1 MSDIRRQWVSSV
13 SNFSS
18 QYDSTGWSAEQVI
31 GPPKVYPKHGDIRG
45 AWASGTKTNNE
56 FIEVVFLQKVYPT
69 EINIYE
75 TYNAG
80 GTRKVEAKTDSGTW
94 VTIYEAPKVEVIKAS
109 RIFKPP
115 FIDANISI
123 NILKIT
129 IDCTSANT
137 WVEID
142 AVELVGTIPNP
153 DVPDCATRT
162 GQPYKMAYSN
172 ACTNNIEQWASVVYS
187 FSSEYDSEGWAAN
200 QVIGPPQVY
209 PQYGDIEGAW
219 ASEDTNSVEYI
230 EIGFEQ
236 QVIPSVIKLYET
248 YHAGGI
254 SKIMAKNP
262 AGHWVTLYTAPK
274 LEIIN
279 SSRVF
284 SPNLTGNTFETNQLW
299 IEIDSSLAKSWV
311 EIDAVQLIG
320 SLPGHYDSRRRTAEV
335 ENITQWVAEV
345 TDFSSQ
351 YNSSGWSASSV
362 IGVPKVYPRYGD
374 IQGAWASAD
383 KNADQ
388 FIQVKFQKKVFL
400 REINIYETYHAGGV
414 KKISAKDMQGNWVM
428 PPHFPVDELR
438 LDIDCTAC
446 GTWVEIDAVN
456 IVGTLRP
463 AAVEFDLPGLS
474 GLSMRRLTT
483 HTPMTA
489 DNAIEVYTEANR
501 EPVLEFVSKLALQ
514 IMVQHSNSIKKHA
527 KFNRLPPNVQKMISS
542 ESEGTASV
550 EKKKSSIKRNSSD
563 NANRTVTDSSCN
575 PLATLANTS
584 LLYVPPVLEHGY
596 GIKSLHGVVNRT
608 LSLLARSVSILSDT
622 FRDSGTMFMATLAEI
637 NQSIHSLGSRIKSL
651 MLDLVGKGS
660 VVAGDWL
667 DIVCDVVIRFTNGTA
682 SVLAQGS
689 NTVQNTTSESMAS
702 LVSWT
707 HQIGTGIRDHI
718 SHFVSS
724 LSFKDL
730 CRLTFILFLLVLLL
744 TALWLARS
752 YAHHIDMVNKRVAS
766 LAEENSRL
774 RLQLAAELNA
784 IDAQRADSERAQE
797 ALERQIRNVS
807 MWLNVYTTEINKKMK
822 RVQPNNKFISRTLRR
837 QHLL

>member
-1 MSDIRRQWVSSV
+1 
-13 SNFSS
+13 
-18 QYDSTGWSAEQVI
+18 
-31 GPPKVYPKHGDIRG
+31 
-45 AWASGTKTNNE
+45 
-56 FIEVVFLQKVYPT
+56 
-69 EINIYE
+69 
-75 TYNAG
+75 
-80 GTRKVEAKTDSGTW
+80 
-94 VTIYEAPKVEVIKAS
+94 
-109 RIFKPP
+109 
-115 FIDANISI
+115 
-123 NILKIT
+123 
-129 IDCTSANT
+129 
-137 WVEID
+137 
-142 AVELVGTIPNP
+142 
-153 DVPDCATRT
+153 
-162 GQPYKMAYSN
+162 MAYSN

-351 YNSSGWSASSV
+351 YNSSGWSANSV

-414 KKISAKDMQGNWVM
+414 KNISAKDMQGNWVM
-428 PPHFPVDELR
+428 VYKTHRLQNIEKSRIFSPSFNPPHFPVDELR

-463 AAVEFDLPGLS
+463 GFTPLSASFSQLVNNKMFSDVEIVIDGLTFYAHKAILAKRSLFFKSIFVDGQVPTLARQQRNPPSSQRVMPSCPPSEEEAPPTYDSLFGEPPMPSKIHNLPTKEQLYGDQINSGQVNKVTPTQPESKTEIPLLSAGGPLVLHNVTPDVFWIVLYFIYTDEFPESINIFNVPAEIDTNCLIRACRAAVEFDLPGLN

-483 HTPMTA
+483 HTSMTA
-489 DNAIEVYTEANR
+489 DNAIEVYTEATR

-563 NANRTVTDSSCN
+563 VC
-575 PLATLANTS
+575 S
-584 LLYVPPVLEHGY
+584 L
-596 GIKSLHGVVNRT
+596 
-608 LSLLARSVSILSDT
+608 
-622 FRDSGTMFMATLAEI
+622 
-637 NQSIHSLGSRIKSL
+637 Q
-651 MLDLVGKGS
+651 
-660 VVAGDWL
+660 
-667 DIVCDVVIRFTNGTA
+667 
-682 SVLAQGS
+682 
-689 NTVQNTTSESMAS
+689 
-702 LVSWT
+702 
-707 HQIGTGIRDHI
+707 
-718 SHFVSS
+718 
-724 LSFKDL
+724 
-730 CRLTFILFLLVLLL
+730 
-744 TALWLARS
+744 
-752 YAHHIDMVNKRVAS
+752 
-766 LAEENSRL
+766 
-774 RLQLAAELNA
+774 
-784 IDAQRADSERAQE
+784 
-797 ALERQIRNVS
+797 
-807 MWLNVYTTEINKKMK
+807 
-822 RVQPNNKFISRTLRR
+822 
-837 QHLL
+837 